1 MADNMHRHHR
11 QRVKQTFDENG
22 GKGMHDVNLLEMMLF
37 FAVPQGDT
45 NPLAHRL
52 LDRFGSFDRVLEAS
66 KTELMTVKGVGDH
79 VATYLTMYLPVFKRY
94 NQNKCE
100 NTFTYFDTDKL
111 KEHISAEYVN
121 VKKERAMLL
130 HFDAHAK
137 FINSSWIGEGDNDY
151 VVINNKVVAAS
162 VIENNSS
169 IVVLVH
175 NHPSGVAVP
184 SSQDILAAKNLRNF
198 LQSINVSLVESAICT
213 YGEVKFFS
221 EMGKRIDVD

>member
-22 GKGMHDVNLLEMMLF
+22 GRGMHDVNLLEMMLF

-52 LDRFGSFDRVLEAS
+52 LERFGGFDKVLEAS
-66 KTELMTVKGVGDH
+66 KADLMTVKGVGDH

-100 NTFTYFDTDKL
+100 NTFTFFDTEEL
-111 KEHISAEYVN
+111 KGYISAEYMD
-121 VKKERAMLL
+121 VKKERAMLI
-130 HFDAHAK
+130 HFDTHAK
-137 FINSSWIGEGDNDY
+137 FIGSSWIGEGDNDY
-151 VVINNKVVAAS
+151 VEINNKVVAAS
-162 VIENNSS
+162 VIEKNSKL
-169 IVVLVH
+169 VVLVH

-184 SSQDILAAKNLRNF
+184 SSQDIVAAKNLKSF
-198 LQSINVSLVESAICT
+198 LSSINVSLVEAAICT
-213 YGEVKFFS
+213 YGEVKLFS
-221 EMGKRIDVD
+221 ELGKRIDI

>member
-1 MADNMHRHHR
+1 MAENMHRHHR
-11 QRVKQTFDENG
+11 QRVKQTFDENS

-52 LDRFGSFDRVLEAS
+52 LERFGSFDKVLEAS
-66 KTELMTVKGVGDH
+66 KSELMTVKGVGDH

-94 NQNKCE
+94 SQNKCE
-100 NTFTYFDTDKL
+100 NTFTYFDTDEL
-111 KEHISAEYVN
+111 KSYISAEYMD
-121 VKKERAMLL
+121 VKKERAMLI

-151 VVINNKVVAAS
+151 VEINNKAVAAS
-162 VIENNSS
+162 VIENNSKL
-169 IVVLVH
+169 VVLVH

-184 SSQDILAAKNLRNF
+184 SSQDIVAARNLRSF
-198 LQSINVSLVESAICT
+198 LLSINVSLVEAGICT
-213 YGEVKFFS
+213 HGEVKFFS
-221 EMGKRIDVD
+221 ELGKRIDL

>member
-1 MADNMHRHHR
+1 MAENMHRHHR

-52 LDRFGSFDRVLEAS
+52 LERFGSFDKVLEAG
-66 KTELMTVKGVGDH
+66 KAELMTVKGVGDH
-79 VATYLTMYLPVFKRY
+79 VATYLTMFLPVFKRY

-100 NTFTYFDTDKL
+100 NTFTYFDTEDL
-111 KEHISAEYVN
+111 KKYISAEYVD

-130 HFDAHAK
+130 HFDTHAK
-137 FINSSWIGEGDNDY
+137 FINSSWIGDGDNDF
-151 VVINNKVVAAS
+151 VEINNKVVAAS

-184 SSQDILAAKNLRNF
+184 SSQDMLATRNLKNF
-198 LQSINVSLVESAICT
+198 LSSIGVSLAEAAIYT
-213 YGEVKFFS
+213 YGEVKLFS
-221 EMGKRIDVD
+221 ELGKRIDI

>member
-130 HFDAHAK
+130 HFDTHAK

-151 VVINNKVVAAS
+151 VEINNKVVAAS

-175 NHPSGVAVP
+175 NHPSGVLQP
-184 SSQDILAAKNLRNF
+184 SYEDIEMTRSILNALRPLEIEMVDHIIVSGKGYTSMAERGF
-198 LQSINVSLVESAICT
+198 LEN
-213 YGEVKFFS
+213 
-221 EMGKRIDVD
+221 